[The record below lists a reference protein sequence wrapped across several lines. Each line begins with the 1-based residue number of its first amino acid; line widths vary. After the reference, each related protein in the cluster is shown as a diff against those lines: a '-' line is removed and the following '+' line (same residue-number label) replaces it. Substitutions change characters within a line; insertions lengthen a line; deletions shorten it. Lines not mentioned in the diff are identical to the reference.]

1 MGQRTYLDIF
11 PSSTSEK
18 GQALTPAQRL
28 PLLGQPEPPAKM
40 AGLSEPMLICG
51 IREGLTKGAIL
62 PKSISA
68 R

>member
-11 PSSTSEK
+11 PSSTTEK

-40 AGLSEPMLICG
+40 AGFGTDVDL
-51 IREGLTKGAIL
+51 RD
-62 PKSISA
+62 
-68 R
+68 